1 MGISMGNKRRVK
13 LFRNGRNQM
22 VRIPCEFALPGC
34 EAVLRKEGT
43 RLIIE
48 PVRNRSLL
56 AVISRFKPLK
66 ASIPMI
72 KDKPPES
79 VDV

>member
-1 MGISMGNKRRVK
+1 MENKRRVK
-13 LFRNGRNQM
+13 LLRNGRNQM
-22 VRIPCEFALPGC
+22 VRIPREFELPGC
-34 EAVLRKEGT
+34 EAVLREAGA

-48 PVRNRSLL
+48 PARKRSLL

-66 ASIPMI
+66 ASMPKI
-72 KDKPPES
+72 KDKPPET